1 MSILRITVDD
11 KTYDVRL
18 QADPADPERFL
29 VEVDG
34 RTVEVIAPLDD
45 KQDAPEWAI
54 IDNKPY
60 ELAFDK
66 DLDWIH
72 TWSGRH
78 TLVVR
83 DLEAA
88 FARTP
93 SGDGRVKAP
102 IPGLIAKLMVGTGA
116 RVELGQTLLVLEAMK
131 MENEIRAT
139 RAGVIGELRVQP
151 GQTVTMG
158 EVLVE
163 IT

>member
-1 MSILRITVDD
+1 MSILRVTVDG

-18 QADPADPERFL
+18 HTDPANPERFTA
-29 VEVDG
+29 EVNG
-34 RTVEVIAPLDD
+34 QIVEVIAPLGDNHNVL
-45 KQDAPEWAI
+45 EWAI

-60 ELAFDK
+60 ELTLDK

-78 TLVVR
+78 TLTIR
-83 DLEAA
+83 DLETAYTRA
-88 FARTP
+88 P

-102 IPGLIAKLMVGTGA
+102 IPGLIAKLLVEKGA
-116 RVELGQTLLVLEAMK
+116 SVEIGQPLLVLEAMK

-139 RAGVIGELRVQP
+139 RSGAISDLRVQP

>member
-1 MSILRITVDD
+1 MSILRVTVDG

-18 QADPADPERFL
+18 HADPASPERFTAEVNGQR
-29 VEVDG
+29 VEA
-34 RTVEVIAPLDD
+34 IAPLGEN
-45 KQDAPEWAI
+45 QTMLEWAI

-60 ELAFDK
+60 ELALDK

-78 TLVVR
+78 TLAIR
-83 DLEAA
+83 DLETA
-88 FARTP
+88 FTRAP

-102 IPGLIAKLMVGTGA
+102 IPGLIAKVLVDKGG
-116 RVELGQTLLVLEAMK
+116 RVEIGQPLLVLEAMK

-139 RAGVIGELRVQP
+139 RSGTISDLRVQP
-151 GQTVTMG
+151 GQTVAMG

-163 IT
+163 IA